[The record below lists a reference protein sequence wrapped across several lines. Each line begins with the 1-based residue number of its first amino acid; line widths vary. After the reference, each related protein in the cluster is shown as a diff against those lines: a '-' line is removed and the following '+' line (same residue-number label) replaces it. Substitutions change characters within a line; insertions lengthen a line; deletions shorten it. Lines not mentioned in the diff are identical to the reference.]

1 MISYVGAISNQFT
14 MNDILKKYLV
24 LNQGGHIYDKMV
36 VQKKGLL
43 KQESQYFNAATNV
56 TVPKKLFWHLHIFVL
71 NPIVNKSCNLECVA
85 AKRTKVS
92 QIIGCLDI

>member
-14 MNDILKKYLV
+14 MNDMLKKYLV

-56 TVPKKLFWHLHIFVL
+56 TVPKKTVL
-71 NPIVNKSCNLECVA
+71 AFAHFRIESYCKQVLQS
-85 AKRTKVS
+85 
-92 QIIGCLDI
+92 